1 MATIRRPGAASAAV
15 LVGLSISMVG
25 AHMVAPKW
33 SRRMGLDVWN
43 FAAVEAEQRQV
54 ADERD
59 EIESKGEGSA
69 RRRVLADQFAA
80 RLATRD
86 ADLAT
91 TAVIMR
97 DLFREHPGSRLT
109 LETMYPSVRDSRL
122 LYARH
127 TINRVERLLLNDP
140 TQCETVLA
148 RLEAEYRELA
158 RVWTG
163 EPQSQPVSSTG
174 ELTSH

>member
-15 LVGLSISMVG
+15 LVGLSISMVA
-25 AHMVAPKW
+25 AHALAPKW
-33 SRRMGLDVWN
+33 SRSVGLDVWN
-43 FAAVEAEQRQV
+43 FATAEAEQQRV
-54 ADERD
+54 TDERD
-59 EIESKGEGSA
+59 DIVAKGEESA

-80 RLATRD
+80 RLVTRD

-91 TAVIMR
+91 TAVVMV
-97 DLFREHPGSRLT
+97 DLFRDAPGSRAT
-109 LETMYPSVRDSRL
+109 LETMHPTLRDPRL

-127 TINRVERLLLNDP
+127 TINRVERLMVDDP
-140 TQCETVLA
+140 AQREAVLA

-158 RVWTG
+158 QIWTG

-174 ELTSH
+174 EIASH